1 MIAVMSKRMKLA
13 FSCHLLAILGFTMI
27 GLIYLFRSEFMPY
40 HAVAVGRSWAEV
52 ESPFQILI
60 LALIRAFGGTN
71 LSTALG
77 MGILLFI
84 PFRQGFLWARW
95 AIPSIG
101 YATQLPSLFVT
112 LSVTLN
118 TPATP
123 PWIFVVLGMV
133 LLLVGLILSLESGDK
148 AEHIVVKSGA

>member
-1 MIAVMSKRMKLA
+1 MSPVMSKRMKIA
-13 FSCHLLAILGFTMI
+13 FCCHLLAILGLAMI
-27 GLIYLFRSEFMPY
+27 GLVYLFRSEFMPY
-40 HAVAVGRSWAEV
+40 HAVAVGRNWAEV
-52 ESPFQILI
+52 DSAFQILL
-60 LALIRAFGGTN
+60 LALIRVFGGAN
-71 LSTALG
+71 FSTALA
-77 MGILLFI
+77 MGIILFI
-84 PFRQGFLWARW
+84 PFRQGILWARW

-112 LSVTLN
+112 LSVTLK